1 MKQLKQLTV
10 ALALIACFMT
20 SACMATSAQAGKIS
34 SDANGVALQGYDLVS
49 YFTAHQAVRGSKAN
63 AVEHDGSTFY
73 FASAENS
80 MAFKKNPKQYLPKYD
95 GYCAFAVA
103 KNMKRVPSD
112 PNTFKIVNGELLLFF
127 NDFYQ
132 GQVVNTIV
140 PWNQNE
146 ATMSASAERNWKN
159 MSR

>member
-1 MKQLKQLTV
+1 MRQLKNLTV
-10 ALALIACFMT
+10 AWVLTLCFI
-20 SACMATSAQAGKIS
+20 SVAEAGNVS
-34 SDANGVALQGYDLVS
+34 TDANGVAIQGYDLVS
-49 YFTAHQAVRGSKAN
+49 YFTTYQAVCGSKAN
-63 AVEHDGSTFY
+63 AVEHGGSTFY
-73 FASAENS
+73 FASPENS

-112 PNTFKIVNGELLLFF
+112 PRTFKIRNGELLLFF

-146 ATMSASAERNWKN
+146 ATMFASAEHNWKHMN
-159 MSR
+159 R

>member
-1 MKQLKQLTV
+1 MRHLKKLAV
-10 ALALIACFMT
+10 AWVLILCFV
-20 SACMATSAQAGKIS
+20 SFAEAGKIS
-34 SDANGVALQGYDLVS
+34 TDANGVALQGYDLVS

-63 AVEHDGSTFY
+63 AVKHGGSTFY

-80 MAFKKNPKQYLPKYD
+80 KAFKKNPKQYLPKYE

-112 PNTFKIVNGELLLFF
+112 PKTFKISNGELLLFF

-146 ATMSASAERNWKN
+146 AAMSASAERNWKTMN
-159 MSR
+159 R